1 MLSKPGFNF
10 TLGPIVQDIFRAK
23 VGVSIDKITW
33 KRIFMRLYLRI
44 SLSYTPQISHT
55 YRTESR
61 LSKSGFKF
69 TLGLIVQEIFR
80 AKVGVSV
87 DKIT

>member
-1 MLSKPGFNF
+1 
-10 TLGPIVQDIFRAK
+10 
-23 VGVSIDKITW
+23 
-33 KRIFMRLYLRI
+33 MRLYLRI

-69 TLGLIVQEIFR
+69 TLGLIVQEIFKV
-80 AKVGVSV
+80 KVGITV
-87 DKIT
+87 DEIT